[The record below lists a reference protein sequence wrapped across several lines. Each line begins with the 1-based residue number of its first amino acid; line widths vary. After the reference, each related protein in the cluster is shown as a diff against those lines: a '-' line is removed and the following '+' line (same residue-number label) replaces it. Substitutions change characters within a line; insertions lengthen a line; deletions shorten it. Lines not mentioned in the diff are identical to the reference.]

1 MGSSESTV
9 NGIMPRTS
17 KEEYIRHMAQS
28 LNLPPEVIEKLVA
41 PRAERDDRDGG
52 WKIIRM
58 VTVAD
63 LKPYGLEDRLAAP
76 GWRTILRSI
85 IED

>member
-1 MGSSESTV
+1 
-9 NGIMPRTS
+9 MPSTS
-17 KEEYIRHMAQS
+17 KAEYIRHMAQS
-28 LNLPPEVIEKLVA
+28 LDLPPEVIEKIVA
-41 PRAERDDRDGG
+41 PRTEKDGKDGG

-85 IED
+85 MED